1 MAQSLYASQ
10 QCLTLDKGF
19 EQMNRGDWSLQGFL
33 LKPSTSVTP
42 GHYSFAPPC
51 HGTFNIFGQGIGVD
65 NKVGEVGCPGREGES
80 VRINKESNDMEIN
93 FSWLVF
99 LALLAVI
106 MRMKKDSWS
115 KKKEKKKKKFPM
127 RWIQKTL
134 LQGRG
139 APLVRLCDPLS
150 FLNGDTNWGKC
161 RTFQMCLMERC
172 WVWRQDFQIIS
183 QHSNA

>member
-1 MAQSLYASQ
+1 MIAITLSPKQNYLLSFFFFTLTNNHHHFMAQSLYASQ

-19 EQMNRGDWSLQGFL
+19 EQMNRGEWSLQGFL

-51 HGTFNIFGQGIGVD
+51 HGTFNICGQGIGVD

-115 KKKEKKKKKFPM
+115 KRKKEKK
-127 RWIQKTL
+127 
-134 LQGRG
+134 
-139 APLVRLCDPLS
+139 V
-150 FLNGDTNWGKC
+150 
-161 RTFQMCLMERC
+161 
-172 WVWRQDFQIIS
+172 
-183 QHSNA
+183 SNAMNSENPASGQRRSTGQALWPTVIP